1 MAMEFAKNLKLA
13 GMRMGELPRPARGI
27 TFLGILVIC
36 IVIVLIA
43 VGALKITP
51 AYIKFN
57 AVQKAVEAAKAGGKT
72 PNEIKMAYER
82 NMDINGY
89 NDPKKDLLDVSK
101 EGNDIVVAMKYD
113 EKINMFQNVFV
124 LIEFEATTRPK

>member
-13 GMRMGELPRPARGI
+13 SALSRPARGMS
-27 TFLGILVIC
+27 FLGILVIC
-36 IVIVLIA
+36 IAIVLIA

-51 AYIKFN
+51 AYIKFG
-57 AVQKAVEAAKAGGKT
+57 AVQKAVEASKSGGKT
-72 PNEIKMAYER
+72 PKEIMNSFEK

-89 NDPKKDLLDVSK
+89 SDPKKELLDVSK
-101 EGNDIVVAMKYD
+101 EGNDIVVTMKYD